1 MATAQDKWD
10 QWFNSAQ
17 RVVVYII
24 TDPDT
29 VTVLG
34 YYSTVSAANTAA
46 EAAGTNYHVSINWWH
61 PDFTH
66 ISDGVIQHRDARADL
81 PAWFDADPA
90 Q

>member
-1 MATAQDKWD
+1 MATLQDKWA

-46 EAAGTNYHVSINWWH
+46 AAAGANYHVSVNWWH
-61 PDFTH
+61 PDIAH
-66 ISDGVIQHRDARADL
+66 LSAGPLQHRDAREVL
-81 PAWFDADPA
+81 PSWYDAEPA